1 MAITIRSSLLTFLLV
16 VLAACTF
23 DLVPTLPQDD
33 PVPEESPAEDAAS
46 GSDTNVSI
54 DWTAVADSEGFRD
67 PERPGPAAQVPWI
80 FPDGFDA
87 AFEEVDAVAE
97 GQQG

>member
-1 MAITIRSSLLTFLLV
+1 MQRLSDRQHANDF
-16 VLAACTF
+16 
-23 DLVPTLPQDD
+23 
-33 PVPEESPAEDAAS
+33 PEF
-46 GSDTNVSI
+46 G
-54 DWTAVADSEGFRD
+54 SEGFRD

-97 GQQG
+97 GQRARSKLLKRDQKDLMSETEARRMRRFS